1 MARGTRERYAC
12 HFKNRGTNSYNYN
25 VTLTLDNQKYN
36 NIFTLI
42 HLICYLPWRDVIN
55 NFHIKTSFKLEKKG
69 HYSSHHNLCES
80 NTEYAHNV
88 HVHGQKT

>member
-42 HLICYLPWRDVIN
+42 V
-55 NFHIKTSFKLEKKG
+55 FIKNHECVYYTFNMLLTLEG
-69 HYSSHHNLCES
+69 CHQQFSHQNEFQTGKERTL
-80 NTEYAHNV
+80 
-88 HVHGQKT
+88 Q